1 MIDHRYIWY
10 IWYRFTIYIYI
21 YINDHEGPYWK
32 CSSAS
37 FRALLLLLL
46 LLLLFLY
53 IYIYVISK
61 KTFGGR
67 KRLGENG
74 LNTEETTQ
82 SIRNGLTALCSDQWW
97 FMFFPFD
104 GTSSSNISRLC
115 WSFLGRN
122 SEATK
127 KDLVLIFGWILG
139 IPPQKRYERILLQI
153 NPILLIVNTP
163 IAWSQI
169 CVNPLLNPRFLGVLN
184 LLVPLHPHSVPINP
198 TKSH

>member
-10 IWYRFTIYIYI
+10 IWYRFTIYI

-46 LLLLFLY
+46 LLFL
-53 IYIYVISK
+53 YIYVISK

-74 LNTEETTQ
+74 LNGEETTQ
-82 SIRNGLTALCSDQWW
+82 SIRSGLTALCSDQWW
-97 FMFFPFD
+97 FMFFRSMEHLP
-104 GTSSSNISRLC
+104 
-115 WSFLGRN
+115 
-122 SEATK
+122 ATFQDFVDLFWAEIQK
-127 KDLVLIFGWILG
+127 QQKRLVLIFGWILG
-139 IPPQKRYERILLQI
+139 IPHQKRYERILLQI

-169 CVNPLLNPRFLGVLN
+169 CVNPLLNHGFLGC
-184 LLVPLHPHSVPINP
+184 
-198 TKSH
+198 